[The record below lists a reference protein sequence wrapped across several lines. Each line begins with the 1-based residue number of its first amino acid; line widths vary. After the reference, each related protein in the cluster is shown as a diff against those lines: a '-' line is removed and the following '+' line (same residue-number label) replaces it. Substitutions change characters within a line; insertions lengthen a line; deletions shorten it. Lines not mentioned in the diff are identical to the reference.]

1 MCFCDGKYFLITN
14 KTTGSEHFVRGD
26 GVLHSFFEGFY
37 SVPHLFHRMIKS
49 EQIRWKDNYYTITL
63 NSHPECVQVKQ
74 TIVKNMGIQDYKT
87 VVFGES
93 VQKSTD
99 TCFRKKDNRKHCLK
113 TYIFTL
119 KPIG

>member
-14 KTTGSEHFVRGD
+14 KTTESEHFVRGD
-26 GVLHSFFEGFY
+26 DTLHSFFEDFY

-74 TIVKNMGIQDYKT
+74 TIVKKYGDPRSQDGGFLGKVSRKVPTHASERKT
-87 VVFGES
+87 IENIV
-93 VQKSTD
+93 
-99 TCFRKKDNRKHCLK
+99 
-113 TYIFTL
+113 
-119 KPIG
+119 